1 MRFNKTFLLLF
12 IIPLLSF
19 SAHKYYL
26 SLTQINYKNDAKSI
40 QIIINVF
47 IDDIETALNK
57 DYKIDLQLTTTKE
70 LKDNDTYFEK
80 YLNKKLLFKVDGVSK
95 NFTYIGKEYDGD
107 LVYFYLEIE
116 DISQL
121 KTIDVT
127 NNILISHFPKQQN
140 LTKCKLG
147 NKNKSILLTKQENS
161 FQFKSK

>member
-1 MRFNKTFLLLF
+1 MKIKKLAILLF

-26 SLTQINYKNDAKSI
+26 SLTQINYKEDAKSI

-57 DYKIDLQLTTTKE
+57 DYKIDLQLATKKE
-70 LKDNDTYFEK
+70 LKDNNIYFEK
-80 YLNKKLLFKVDGVSK
+80 YLKEKILFKVDNIAK

-116 DISQL
+116 DVNQL
-121 KTIDVT
+121 KMIDIT
-127 NNILISHFPKQQN
+127 NNILTSHFPKQQN

-147 NKNKSILLTKQENS
+147 SKHKSILLTKEENS
-161 FQFKSK
+161 AQFKY